1 MTTKQ
6 TKNVYLTIEYVIEK
20 LYNEFVYSSRDR
32 LCYLTVLRLLDEETF
47 RWYLSD
53 PKGAYMFFCNDTR
66 PSELVNE

>member
-6 TKNVYLTIEYVIEK
+6 AKNVYLTIEYLIEK
-20 LYNEFVYSSRDR
+20 LYKEYNLS
-32 LCYLTVLRLLDEETF
+32 YLTVLRLLDEETF

-66 PSELVNE
+66 PSELVDE